1 MKKSLLLYFILFC
14 NIFLF
19 SQEKIVPTLLEG
31 IWENNT
37 RYIVFDTN
45 YIKENKSI
53 PQIVLKIYYQWYDDR
68 AAEAREY
75 TERNCP
81 SSMGDGITVLDSMVF
96 VDNEETGVWGIYY
109 TVFLDDAQ
117 KQELKQKKDELVALN
132 LKFVKNSPIFIRQ
145 KEAGVNF
152 VFVYNDAVTKKK
164 IMECKYTEKDYK

>member
-1 MKKSLLLYFILFC
+1 MYTRELKSRICILLFLSSLLF
-14 NIFLF
+14 F
-19 SQEKIVPTLLEG
+19 SCQERIEERFK
-31 IWENNT
+31 
-37 RYIVFDTN
+37 R
-45 YIKENKSI
+45 
-53 PQIVLKIYYQWYDDR
+53 
-68 AAEAREY
+68 EAREY

-117 KQELKQKKDELVALN
+117 KQELKQKKDDLVALN

>member
-1 MKKSLLLYFILFC
+1 MKSRICILLFLSSLLF
-14 NIFLF
+14 F
-19 SQEKIVPTLLEG
+19 SCQERVGERFKRG
-31 IWENNT
+31 
-37 RYIVFDTN
+37 
-45 YIKENKSI
+45 
-53 PQIVLKIYYQWYDDR
+53 
-68 AAEAREY
+68 AREY

>member
-1 MKKSLLLYFILFC
+1 
-14 NIFLF
+14 
-19 SQEKIVPTLLEG
+19 
-31 IWENNT
+31 
-37 RYIVFDTN
+37 
-45 YIKENKSI
+45 
-53 PQIVLKIYYQWYDDR
+53 
-68 AAEAREY
+68 
-75 TERNCP
+75 
-81 SSMGDGITVLDSMVF
+81 MGDGITVLDSMVF

-164 IMECKYTEKDYK
+164 IMECRYTEKDYK

>member
-1 MKKSLLLYFILFC
+1 
-14 NIFLF
+14 
-19 SQEKIVPTLLEG
+19 
-31 IWENNT
+31 
-37 RYIVFDTN
+37 
-45 YIKENKSI
+45 
-53 PQIVLKIYYQWYDDR
+53 
-68 AAEAREY
+68 
-75 TERNCP
+75 
-81 SSMGDGITVLDSMVF
+81 MGDGITVLDSMVF

-152 VFVYNDAVTKKK
+152 VFVYNDAVTKKQ